1 MDDHYDDIDPE
12 DAANMNGRHD
22 SIENADQNAVFS
34 KLFALDQQ
42 PDPSP
47 RFVAQLGKSLMPSAG
62 KMTLLSTTTSSIDA
76 VSEPQPLT
84 EAIGGGKRRRPIISF
99 GSAAVLMVIVVLVGY
114 AVTLW
119 AVENSNDPPA
129 YMAFGSTYEASDT
142 AVAEGIA
149 GCVAAP
155 RSVENITGIVNA
167 AVYQFSNSVTP
178 EAGLDVVD
186 ATHLFDPP
194 AGTPVSGGV
203 VSELHRVFEVYVSCL
218 NSRDY
223 LRAYGVFTDDGVARQ
238 FFSNGRI
245 NIYGIALISSAP
257 QEGFENREPQA
268 FDRVEQLPDGRMI
281 AYYLNEY
288 SGNDDY
294 FHWAIFRKV
303 DGTWFIDEIQEGQG

>member
-1 MDDHYDDIDPE
+1 MDNHHDNIDPE
-12 DAANMNGRHD
+12 DNASMNGRHE
-22 SIENADQNAVFS
+22 SAENAAQNEVFS
-34 KLFALDQQ
+34 KLFAMDQQ

-47 RFVAQLGKSLMPSAG
+47 RFVAQLGRSLMPSAG
-62 KMTLLSTTTSSIDA
+62 KMTLLSATTS
-76 VSEPQPLT
+76 VTEPIPESRPIA
-84 EAIGGGKRRRPIISF
+84 EAAGGGKRRRPIISF

-119 AVENSNDPPA
+119 AVDNSNNPPA
-129 YMAFGSTYEASDT
+129 YMAFGSTFEASET
-142 AVAEGIA
+142 AAAEGIA
-149 GCVAAP
+149 GCVAPP
-155 RSVENITGIVNA
+155 RSVQDITGIVNT
-167 AVYQFSNSVTP
+167 AVYQFNNSVTA
-178 EAGLDVVD
+178 EAGLDSVD

-194 AGTPVSGGV
+194 PGTPVSGNV
-203 VSELHRVFEVYVSCL
+203 VSELHRVFEVYVNCL

-257 QEGFENREPQA
+257 QEGFGDREPQA

-281 AYYLNEY
+281 AYYPNEY

-294 FHWAIFRKV
+294 FHWAIFKNV